1 MDSLPSFVC
10 GSWFAVEVQAA
21 SSSHLTL
28 ECRVA
33 DIKVNKIVEGM
44 EANAAILGY
53 LLATVLVAIMLVPSL
68 ADSVGN
74 KTLTLTQA
82 PGRQHFTT
90 DPLMQRLD
98 SIAIS
103 GATSC

>member
-1 MDSLPSFVC
+1 
-10 GSWFAVEVQAA
+10 
-21 SSSHLTL
+21 
-28 ECRVA
+28 
-33 DIKVNKIVEGM
+33 M

-53 LLATVLVAIMLVPSL
+53 LLATVLAAIMLVPPL

-74 KTLTLTQA
+74 KTLTPTQA
-82 PGRQHFTT
+82 PGRQHFTAVH
-90 DPLMQRLD
+90 LMQRLD

>member
-1 MDSLPSFVC
+1 ML
-10 GSWFAVEVQAA
+10 
-21 SSSHLTL
+21 SS
-28 ECRVA
+28 RYQ
-33 DIKVNKIVEGM
+33 KVNEIVEGM

-53 LLATVLVAIMLVPSL
+53 LLTTVLVAIMLVPSL
-68 ADSVGN
+68 ADSVEN
-74 KTLTLTQA
+74 KTFMQTQG
-82 PGRQHFTT
+82 PGRQHFTG

>member
-1 MDSLPSFVC
+1 
-10 GSWFAVEVQAA
+10 
-21 SSSHLTL
+21 
-28 ECRVA
+28 
-33 DIKVNKIVEGM
+33 M
-44 EANAAILGY
+44 EANAAILDY

-74 KTLTLTQA
+74 KTFIQTQA
-82 PGRQHFTT
+82 PGRQHSTAV
-90 DPLMQRLD
+90 PLMQRLD